1 MKNRHPER
9 AFRPD
14 RAERLLL
21 ERARALAQEKD
32 PEDEGRAE
40 VEWLTFRIAEQLFG
54 IPLAQAEGVAPMGRV
69 ISVPG
74 APAYLPGLVR
84 MQGRFIALIEPRQ
97 LLIADARGLADGSK
111 VVALRIGDRVL
122 GLAVT
127 DVHDVVS
134 LAEVQISA
142 ARVAPDGLSRAV
154 TIQGETVALIDTD
167 ALVRDPRLTALLNPD
182 RRGTASATGKG

>member
-1 MKNRHPER
+1 M
-9 AFRPD
+9 
-14 RAERLLL
+14 
-21 ERARALAQEKD
+21 
-32 PEDEGRAE
+32 
-40 VEWLTFRIAEQLFG
+40 EWLTFRIAEQLFG

-84 MQGRFIALIEPRQ
+84 MQGRFIALIELRQ
-97 LLIADARGLADGSK
+97 LLISDARGLADGTK

-154 TIQGETVALIDTD
+154 TIRGESVALIDTD
-167 ALVRDPRLTALLNPD
+167 ALVRDSRLTALLSPD
-182 RRGTASATGKG
+182 RRGEASATGKG